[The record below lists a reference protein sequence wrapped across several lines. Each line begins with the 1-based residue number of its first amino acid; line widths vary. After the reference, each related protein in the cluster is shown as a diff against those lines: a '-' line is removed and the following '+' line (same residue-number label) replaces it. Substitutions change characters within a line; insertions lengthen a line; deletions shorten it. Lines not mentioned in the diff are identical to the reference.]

1 LKVQEYIE
9 SGILSIYVLGIATE
23 EERTEVEQ
31 MAEKYPEIREEL
43 HSLQA
48 AMNEYASQFELQP
61 PPALK
66 ERIMKS
72 IDESHTKA
80 DIYLGGVKNSF
91 NIQKYGLAAAIALLL
106 VSLTGN
112 FHFYTL
118 WKEAERDLSVVK
130 AQNIENDKKIV
141 ALEAKYRDIES
152 ELAMV
157 QNPSF
162 QITYLE
168 GMQEVAPKSYAT
180 VFWSDEKKQ
189 AFIFTNSL
197 PPPPKGKQYQ
207 LWAITKGDNIVWDA
221 GVFDWG
227 KLSPV
232 KCFEKPDKF
241 IITLEKEGG
250 VPKAEGKA
258 YAIGAVKS

>member
-1 LKVQEYIE
+1 MKVQEYIE
-9 SGILSIYVLGIATE
+9 SGILSVYVLGIATE
-23 EERTEVEQ
+23 EERAEVEQ
-31 MAEKYPEIREEL
+31 MAAIYPEIREEL
-43 HSLQA
+43 YSLQA
-48 AMNEYASQFELQP
+48 SMNEYASQFELQP
-61 PPALK
+61 PQELK
-66 ERIMKS
+66 ERVMKS
-72 IDESHTKA
+72 IGRSNTKT

-91 NIQKYGLAAAIALLL
+91 NIQKYGVAAAIALLL

-118 WKEAERDLSVVK
+118 WKEAKRDLSVVK
-130 AQNIENDKKIV
+130 AQNIENDKKII
-141 ALEAKYRDIES
+141 ALEAKYQDIENG
-152 ELAMV
+152 LAMI

-168 GMQEVAPKSYAT
+168 GMQELAPKSYAT
-180 VFWSDEKKQ
+180 VFWNDEKKQ

-197 PPPPKGKQYQ
+197 PKPPKGKQYQ
-207 LWAITKGDNIVWDA
+207 LWALTKGDNIVWDA
-221 GVFDWG
+221 GVFHWG

-232 KCFEKPDKF
+232 KCFEKPQKF

-250 VPKAEGKA
+250 VPKAEGQA

>member
-1 LKVQEYIE
+1 MKVQEYIE

-23 EERTEVEQ
+23 EERAEVEQ
-31 MAEKYPEIREEL
+31 MAAQYPEIREEL
-43 HSLQA
+43 YSLQA
-48 AMNEYASQFELQP
+48 SMNEYASQFELQP
-61 PPALK
+61 PQELK
-66 ERIMKS
+66 ERILKS
-72 IDESHTKA
+72 IDDTNSQA
-80 DIYLGGVKNSF
+80 DTYLGGAKSLF
-91 NIQKYGLAAAIALLL
+91 NLQKYGIAASIVLLFFSLAA
-106 VSLTGN
+106 N
-112 FHFYTL
+112 FHFYSL
-118 WKEAERDLSVVK
+118 WKDAERDLSVVK

-141 ALEAKYRDIES
+141 ALEAKYQDIEN

-162 QITYLE
+162 NITYLE
-168 GMQEVAPKSYAT
+168 GIQELAPKSYAT
-180 VFWSDEKKQ
+180 VFWNDEKKQ

-197 PPPPKGKQYQ
+197 PEPPKGKQYQ
-207 LWAITKGDNIVWDA
+207 LWAVTKNDDIIWDA
-221 GVFDWG
+221 GVFHWG

-258 YAIGAVKS
+258 YAVGAVKS

>member
-1 LKVQEYIE
+1 LKVQQYIE

-23 EERTEVEQ
+23 EERAEVEQ
-31 MAEKYPEIREEL
+31 MSVKYPEIREEL

-48 AMNEYASQFELQP
+48 SLNEYASQFELQP
-61 PPALK
+61 PQELK
-66 ERIMKS
+66 ESILKS
-72 IDESHTKA
+72 IGQPQAQA
-80 DIYLGGVKNSF
+80 DANLEGYISRLNL
-91 NIQKYGLAAAIALLL
+91 QKYGITASIALL
-106 VSLTGN
+106 VISLFAN
-112 FHFYTL
+112 VHFYSL

-130 AQNIENDKKIV
+130 AKNIENDKKIV
-141 ALEAKYRDIES
+141 ALEAKYQDIEN

-162 QITYLE
+162 NTTYLE
-168 GMQEVAPKSYAT
+168 GMQELAPNGFAT
-180 VFWSDEKKQ
+180 VFWNDEKKQ

-197 PPPPKGKQYQ
+197 PEPPEGKQYQ
-207 LWAITKGDNIVWDA
+207 LWALTEGDGIVWDA
-221 GVFDWG
+221 GVFHWG

>member
-1 LKVQEYIE
+1 MKVQEYIE
-9 SGILSIYVLGIATE
+9 SGILSIYVLGVATE
-23 EERTEVEQ
+23 EEKAEVEQ
-31 MAEKYPEIREEL
+31 MIEKYPEIREEL
-43 HSLQA
+43 HTLQA

-61 PPALK
+61 PQELK
-66 ERIMKS
+66 ERIMQR
-72 IDESHTKA
+72 ITTESTQSDA
-80 DIYLGGVKNSF
+80 YLGTAKNTST
-91 NIQKYGLAAAIALLL
+91 IQRYGIAATVILLL
-106 VSLTGN
+106 MSLAGN

-130 AQNIENDKKIV
+130 AQNIENDKKII

-168 GMQEVAPKSYAT
+168 GMKEVAPKSYAT

-207 LWAITKGDNIVWDA
+207 LWAVTKGDNIVWDA

-250 VPKAEGKA
+250 VPKAEGQA

>member
-1 LKVQEYIE
+1 MNIQEYIE

-23 EERTEVEQ
+23 EERAEVEQ
-31 MAEKYPEIREEL
+31 MAAKYPEIREEL
-43 HSLQA
+43 YSLQA
-48 AMNEYASQFELQP
+48 SINEYASQFELQP
-61 PPALK
+61 PKGLK

-72 IDESHTKA
+72 IDDAYT
-80 DIYLGGVKNSF
+80 KNSPHLGSAEKSF
-91 NIQKYGLAAAIALLL
+91 AFQKYGIAASIVLLL
-106 VSLTGN
+106 ISLFAN
-112 FHFYTL
+112 VRFYTL

-130 AQNIENDKKIV
+130 AQNIENDKKIL
-141 ALEAKYRDIES
+141 ALEAKYQDIEN

-162 QITYLE
+162 NITYLE
-168 GMQEVAPKSYAT
+168 GLQEVAPKSYAT
-180 VFWSDEKKQ
+180 VFWNEKKKE

-197 PPPPKGKQYQ
+197 PQPPKGKQYQ
-207 LWAITKGDNIVWDA
+207 LWALTKGDGVVWDA
-221 GVFDWG
+221 GVFHWG